1 MKCFRNPRPIIVDS
15 NDHSKRDIILIGT
28 EVGGPHRPVDYL
40 IRLCS
45 NGKLSF
51 SAIILVSGQA
61 SPDRSFP
68 GLCLSSNLLPKP
80 FVLKRENQ
88 KSTTLLLFNTFW
100 HFRTTIMICDL
111 SKANSMINLTPN
123 PEATS
128 WTLLDHYENGNTCH
142 LLAMVKSF
150 QFPPKLAIGNIDLNN
165 IKSPDWKYVPLS
177 KAMDSITKP
186 RKDIFEWFLN
196 QTKVETFFVPTESE
210 NEPIHVSLIHQ
221 TISFTESKNI
231 GKKLPCIVVPHG
243 GPHVSFVHDWI
254 TLIQGL
260 VATGYAV
267 ILINYTGSNGY
278 GDEVVKK
285 LIGRIGELDVEQIH
299 NAAQY
304 TIKKY
309 NSIIDSQHVFVM
321 GGSHGGFLAAWL
333 SVRYGKI
340 FYRAIVMRN
349 PVVDLLLNYGS
360 TDLPDW
366 SFFEAGMKW
375 DWENPTF
382 PPSIDQ
388 IGTMLRISPST
399 RLSEASCD
407 FLFVPPTL
415 IIVGEQDR
423 RAFTANGHRWAEK
436 LKSKGIDCELY
447 IMPDTGH
454 IIEGVNNER
463 DTFYLIAQFLQA
475 QS

>member
-1 MKCFRNPRPIIVDS
+1 MKCFRDPRPIIIDP
-15 NDHSKRDIILIGT
+15 NDHNRRDIILVGA
-28 EVGGPHRPVDYL
+28 EAGGPHRPVDYL
-40 IRLCS
+40 IHLYS
-45 NGKLSF
+45 NGRSPF
-51 SAIILVSGQA
+51 SATILVSGRE
-61 SPDRSFP
+61 STDKSFP

-88 KSTTLLLFNTFW
+88 KSTALLLFDTYW
-100 HFRTTIMICDL
+100 HFRTTIIAYDL
-111 SKANSMINLTPN
+111 SKPKNMINLTPN
-123 PEATS
+123 PETTS
-128 WTLLDHYENGNTCH
+128 WKLLDHYENGNTCH

-150 QFPPKLAIGNIDLNN
+150 QFPSKLAIGHIDLSN
-165 IKSPDWKYVPLS
+165 IKCPDWKYISLS
-177 KAMDSITKP
+177 KTIDSSMKP
-186 RKDIFEWFLN
+186 GKNIFEWFLN
-196 QTKVETFFVPTESE
+196 QTKVETFFVPTEFE
-210 NEPIHVSLIHQ
+210 DEPIHVSLIHQ
-221 TISFTESKNI
+221 TAPFTESKNI
-231 GKKLPCIVVPHG
+231 DKKLPCIVIPHG
-243 GPHVSFVHDWI
+243 GPHVSFIYDWN

-260 VATGYAV
+260 VVMGYVV

-309 NSIIDSQHVFVM
+309 DSIIDNQRVFVM
-321 GGSHGGFLAAWL
+321 GGSHGGFLAAWM
-333 SVRYGKI
+333 SVRYGKL

-349 PVVDLLLNYGS
+349 PVVDLLLNYGG

-366 SFFEAGMKW
+366 SFFEAGMEW
-375 DWENPTF
+375 DYRNPTF

-388 IGTMLRISPST
+388 IETMLRMSPST

-415 IIVGEQDR
+415 IILGEQDR

-436 LKSKGIDCELY
+436 LKSKGIHCELY
-447 IMPDTGH
+447 VMPNTGH